1 VRDEA
6 PDVVRRYL
14 RAADE
19 QDIEALAACFTPDG
33 FVIDEDHTY
42 VGHDEIVRWRRE
54 LLGRFTYT
62 STLTGTESGSG
73 NEHRAFVHI
82 AGNFPGGV
90 ADLTYRFTVE
100 GDLIS
105 ALTIGG

>member
-1 VRDEA
+1 VSDES

-14 RAADE
+14 HAADE
-19 QDIEALAACFTPDG
+19 QDADALAACFTPDG
-33 FVIDEDHTY
+33 FVVDEDETY
-42 VGHDEIVRWRRE
+42 VGHDEIIRWRRE
-54 LLGRFTYT
+54 LAGKFTYT
-62 STLTGTESGSG
+62 SELTGTEPGGG

-82 AGNFPGGV
+82 EGNFPGGK

-105 ALTIGG
+105 ALIIGG